1 MCRRMGFKVTNNH
14 AFRKSLN
21 SNVLIPLDIP
31 VTERAYLLGHSV
43 EVNERYYSHSHTES
57 LSGIK
62 EVLEQS
68 FTQRS
73 RRKIVDFKN
82 KKIS

>member
-1 MCRRMGFKVTNNH
+1 MGYEVTNNH

-21 SNVLIPLDIP
+21 SNVLIPLGIP
-31 VTERAYLLGHSV
+31 ITDRAYLLGHSV
-43 EVNERYYSHSHTES
+43 EVNARYYSHSHSEN
-57 LSGIK
+57 LSDTK
-62 EVLEQS
+62 ELLNQS

-73 RRKIVDFKN
+73 RSETVDSDN